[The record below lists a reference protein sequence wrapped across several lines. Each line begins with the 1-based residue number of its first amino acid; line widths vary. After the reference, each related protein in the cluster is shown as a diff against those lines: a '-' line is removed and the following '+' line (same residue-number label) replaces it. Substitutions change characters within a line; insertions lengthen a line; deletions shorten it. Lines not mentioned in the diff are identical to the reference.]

1 MALNSRP
8 GVCWEEE
15 GAEAED
21 KEEEEEEE
29 AAARRLLLPLRAP
42 GAEALAAAASCPAAL
57 KVIPLPGA
65 AETAAEEALALGGS
79 GILEPCALAIAAAG
93 VLDASNSSSSDGEGF
108 ASEAAA
114 EVEAEAEALAN
125 GLDESASHSS
135 SSASLGSDSTLP
147 APVLSSA
154 ATKGVREAARP
165 FGVVT
170 GRSELRRSVALEGE
184 EEERR

>member
-1 MALNSRP
+1 LALNSRP

-65 AETAAEEALALGGS
+65 AETAAEEA
-79 GILEPCALAIAAAG
+79 PCALAIAAAG